1 MFRVSA
7 KAAKEGN
14 ATPIGQQVLLL
25 ISFLSSSLSPGLC
38 TPETENQGTQSGP
51 AQQQSSFR
59 PAWTAATA
67 CPNKQGKKGGPGPIG
82 QQVLLLLSVAH
93 KHSEQPIFATVS
105 PGTVQES
112 KRQFTCPSVCAAPF
126 FTCNSL
132 RRPHMPTSSN
142 FFQSDWHV

>member
-67 CPNKQGKKGGPGPIG
+67 CPNKEGKKGGPGPIG

-93 KHSEQPIFATVS
+93 KHSEQSRYS
-105 PGTVQES
+105 PGVEEAGSEQSQVTS
-112 KRQFTCPSVCAAPF
+112 PSVCAAPF

>member
-7 KAAKEGN
+7 KATKEGN

-59 PAWTAATA
+59 LLGRLPLPART
-67 CPNKQGKKGGPGPIG
+67 NKERKADLG
-82 QQVLLLLSVAH
+82 
-93 KHSEQPIFATVS
+93 
-105 PGTVQES
+105 
-112 KRQFTCPSVCAAPF
+112 R
-126 FTCNSL
+126 
-132 RRPHMPTSSN
+132 
-142 FFQSDWHV
+142 